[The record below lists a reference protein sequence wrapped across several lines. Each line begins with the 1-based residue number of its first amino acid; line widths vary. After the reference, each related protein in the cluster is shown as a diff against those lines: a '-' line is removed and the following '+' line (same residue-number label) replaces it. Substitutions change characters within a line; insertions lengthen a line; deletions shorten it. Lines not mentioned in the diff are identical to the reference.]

1 MRRTRKGSGNFK
13 RKLCSWVGTLL
24 IVAGVSLALYPFA
37 QDMYDK
43 HIITARAK
51 ETLDSIKDD
60 TQLIL
65 PEQTVEEFPEKLIP
79 KEAVLEI
86 PILDL
91 LVDINYGIEEKDF
104 KHIPS
109 FYPQSGY
116 PDTGNVSIAGHR
128 SASNFLHLNKL
139 VEGDEIRLYYGG
151 RMYIYYVD
159 DVFITHG
166 RDWSVID
173 PTETAALTL
182 TTCDP
187 PNAAPAQNRL
197 IVRAYLSDSILFN

>member
-1 MRRTRKGSGNFK
+1 MDKNIQGSRNFK
-13 RKLCSWVGTLL
+13 RKIFFWIGTLL
-24 IVAGVSLALYPFA
+24 IVAGVSLALFPFI
-37 QDMYDK
+37 QDTYNKYIYTMQ
-43 HIITARAK
+43 AK
-51 ETLDSIKDD
+51 ESLDNISEN
-60 TQLIL
+60 TPLII
-65 PEQTVEEFPEKLIP
+65 PEQPLEEFPEKLVP

-86 PILDL
+86 PTLDL
-91 LVDINYGIEEKDF
+91 LLNINYGIEEKDF
-104 KHIPS
+104 KYVPS

-139 VEGDEIRLYYGG
+139 VQGDEIRLYYDG
-151 RMYIYYVD
+151 RIYIYYVD

-166 RDWSVID
+166 RDWSIIE
-173 PTETAALTL
+173 PTDTAALTL

-187 PNAAPAQNRL
+187 PNSAPAQNRL